1 MKVFDIK
8 EEDLQIIYERGE
20 KKAVIIK
27 YSTFIKILQKLRG
40 KKRRE
45 ESDLLSQVI
54 GICEGPPDLAE
65 RHDKYIYGDK

>member
-54 GICEGPPDLAE
+54 GICEGPSDLAE

>member
-27 YSTFIKILQKLRG
+27 YSTFIKILQKLGG
-40 KKRRE
+40 KKRRGD
-45 ESDLLSQVI
+45 SDLLSQVI
-54 GICEGPPDLAE
+54 EMCEGPSM
-65 RHDKYIYGDK
+65 RSN

>member
-40 KKRRE
+40 KKRRGD
-45 ESDLLSQVI
+45 SDLLSQVI
-54 GICEGPPDLAE
+54 GICEGPSDLAE

>member
-27 YSTFIKILQKLRG
+27 YSTFIKILQKLRE
-40 KKRRE
+40 KERRGD
-45 ESDLLSQVI
+45 SDLLSQVI
-54 GICEGPPDLAE
+54 GICEGPSDLAE